1 MRAAIVLCS
10 CLALA
15 ACEREARRIEK
26 PPHAPTATS
35 GPATELQPGEA
46 GPGPETT
53 HASGSYN
60 DRSAFEVSQG
70 KRLYKW
76 YNCNGC
82 HGSGGGGMGPALM
95 DDKWLY
101 GSEPAQV
108 FATIMEGR
116 PKGMPS
122 FKGRIPEDEAWQ
134 LVAYVRSMSAL
145 TPKNARTSR
154 GDGMQAVISE
164 SRRHRGETKKQ

>member
-1 MRAAIVLCS
+1 MRALVAFAA

-15 ACEREARRIEK
+15 ACEREARRIDK
-26 PPHAPTATS
+26 PPHAATVTADPMT
-35 GPATELQPGEA
+35 PLHPGEA
-46 GPGPETT
+46 GPGPQMT
-53 HASGSYN
+53 HESGAYN
-60 DRSAFEVSQG
+60 DSNAFELSQG

-101 GSEPAQV
+101 GSAPDQV

-116 PKGMPS
+116 PNGMPS

-145 TPKNARTSR
+145 TPKNARPSR

-164 SRRHRGETKKQ
+164 SRRHRGETRKQ